1 MEIVIVVLVVLAV
14 GGLIY
19 RAKNKPKSSGTG
31 GGGEF
36 GPGPKKPPAQN

>member
-19 RAKNKPKSSGTG
+19 RAKSKPKNSGTG
-31 GGGEF
+31 GSDL
-36 GPGPKKPPAQN
+36 GPGPKKPPQQN